1 MRKILEVLPVMLE
14 KDPVCSKELDIAKT
28 SRHARYRIRDFYFCS
43 DQCLAAFVANSQWY
57 YENVA

>member
-1 MRKILEVLPVMLE
+1 MLE